1 MYALSPFLTAKVYC
15 CVGGAEERLVG
26 TTPTA
31 KDTIHPDW
39 AQLCRQDRRGRH
51 VFRLCSLQELLQWEA
66 RRRDDPVASASASVH
81 SQQQQQQGGS
91 NSSSRKEQQYE
102 QLLQDDESSV
112 RSSHDL
118 LLFQEL
124 RKSAVALQQPQVH
137 RLVAGAIAL
146 AVALAMS
153 CGCLALSYRLLLI

>member
-1 MYALSPFLTAKVYC
+1 MGS
-15 CVGGAEERLVG
+15 
-26 TTPTA
+26 TPTA

-51 VFRLCSLQELLQWEA
+51 VFRLCSLQDLLQWEA
-66 RRRDDPVASASASVH
+66 QRRDDPVASASASIH
-81 SQQQQQQGGS
+81 SQQQQQQQQQGGS
-91 NSSSRKEQQYE
+91 NSSSRKEQQCE

-137 RLVAGAIAL
+137 RLVAGAIAI
-146 AVALAMS
+146 ALAMS
-153 CGCLALSYRLLLI
+153 CGRLVLSPLIAIACSAQCRSDLI

>member
-1 MYALSPFLTAKVYC
+1 M
-15 CVGGAEERLVG
+15 G

-51 VFRLCSLQELLQWEA
+51 VFRLCSLQDLLQWEA
-66 RRRDDPVASASASVH
+66 QRRDDPVASASASVH

-137 RLVAGAIAL
+137 RLVAGAIA
-146 AVALAMS
+146 VALAMS
-153 CGCLALSYRLLLI
+153 CGCLALSPLIAIACAALLRFVLI